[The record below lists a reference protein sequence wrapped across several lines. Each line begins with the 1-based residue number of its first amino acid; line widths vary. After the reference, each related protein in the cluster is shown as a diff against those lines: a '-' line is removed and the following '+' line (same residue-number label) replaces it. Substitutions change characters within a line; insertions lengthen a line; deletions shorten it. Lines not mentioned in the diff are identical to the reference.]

1 MFLTVHPNQNPE
13 AHDEHHWQ
21 ERGMCEARFRS
32 FSCAG
37 HDNYRFRY
45 KSEAR
50 LVWCGPER
58 WRSAFVSQ
66 FSQQNATDITLPQLQ
81 FIHYTINSSSHS
93 PCTPRNRTRYLFKPW
108 SIPYTSK
115 LPSHNIQYTLH
126 KIASRLSEKGS
137 AVNTKQPES
146 HHPSINDNDS

>member
-1 MFLTVHPNQNPE
+1 MTSITGRSEECVRRGSGLLAVLGTIITAFGINLKRVSSGADLSDGVQLSFL
-13 AHDEHHWQ
+13 
-21 ERGMCEARFRS
+21 S
-32 FSCAG
+32 S
-37 HDNYRFRY
+37 
-45 KSEAR
+45 
-50 LVWCGPER
+50 
-58 WRSAFVSQ
+58 VSK
-66 FSQQNATDITLPQLQ
+66 TQLTSPHSIQ

-126 KIASRLSEKGS
+126 KIASRVSEKGS